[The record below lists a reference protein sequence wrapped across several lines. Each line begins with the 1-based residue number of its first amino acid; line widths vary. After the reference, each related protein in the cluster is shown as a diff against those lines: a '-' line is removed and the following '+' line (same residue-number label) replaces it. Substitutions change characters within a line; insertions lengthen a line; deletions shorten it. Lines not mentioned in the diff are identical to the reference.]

1 MNSNQIDFL
10 TDLTYG
16 LLLFAAIV
24 FIAVGDRAAGIAFG
38 VGVLVSYT
46 IHVGWKMARFDPD
59 WMAKEVT
66 ENLEESVAE
75 EVSENVSEE
84 VSKNVEETVTESVE
98 ETVTESV
105 EETVTESVEETV
117 AQEVSKNV
125 EETVAD
131 TAGETMTGNARETVN
146 AELDGII
153 AQLEDV
159 SDRIDERDDEERGR
173 LDSGKRC

>member
-66 ENLEESVAE
+66 ENIEESVAE

-98 ETVTESV
+98 ETV
-105 EETVTESVEETV
+105 

-131 TAGETMTGNARETVN
+131 TAAEPMPGNARETVN

-173 LDSGKRC
+173 PDSGKRC

>member
-24 FIAVGDRAAGIAFG
+24 LIAVGDRAAGIAFG
-38 VGVLVSYT
+38 VGVLVSYA

-66 ENLEESVAE
+66 ENIEESVAE
-75 EVSENVSEE
+75 EVSENVTEE
-84 VSKNVEETVTESVE
+84 VSKNVE

-125 EETVAD
+125 EGTVAE
-131 TAGETMTGNARETVN
+131 TAAETMPENARETVN

-173 LDSGKRC
+173 PDSGKRC

>member
-117 AQEVSKNV
+117 TESV
-125 EETVAD
+125 EETVA
-131 TAGETMTGNARETVN
+131 
-146 AELDGII
+146 
-153 AQLEDV
+153 
-159 SDRIDERDDEERGR
+159 
-173 LDSGKRC
+173 

>member
-38 VGVLVSYT
+38 VGVLVSYA

-66 ENLEESVAE
+66 ENIEESVAE
-75 EVSENVSEE
+75 EVSENVTEE
-84 VSKNVEETVTESVE
+84 VSKNVE

-131 TAGETMTGNARETVN
+131 TAAEPMPGNARETVN

-173 LDSGKRC
+173 PDSGKRC

>member
-66 ENLEESVAE
+66 ENIEESVAE
-75 EVSENVSEE
+75 EVSENVTEE
-84 VSKNVEETVTESVE
+84 VSKNVE

-125 EETVAD
+125 EETVAE
-131 TAGETMTGNARETVN
+131 TAAETMTESARETVN

-173 LDSGKRC
+173 PDSGKRC

>member
-105 EETVTESVEETV
+105 EETV

-125 EETVAD
+125 DETVAE
-131 TAGETMTGNARETVN
+131 TAGEPMPGNARETVN

-173 LDSGKRC
+173 PDSGKRC